1 MATECEF
8 MNVYNEYYSKI
19 IQYLSRIVGPNDAED
34 LAQESFN
41 KISRNLSGFKEKSNL
56 STWIYRIATN
66 VAIDRSRSASYKKA
80 SVNLPFEDTSG
91 FGIENPGKSF
101 GPSAADQAVIRKEM
115 SECVAEFIDQLPM
128 NYRIV
133 LVLSEMKG
141 LSNQEIADILEIS
154 IDNVKIRL
162 HRARTKL
169 KTELKNGCDFYYNEQ
184 NTLACDRKQAPILPK
199 VPK

>member
-1 MATECEF
+1 MVTECEF
-8 MNVYNEYYSKI
+8 MNIYNEYYSKI

-41 KISRNLSGFKEKSNL
+41 KISRNLGGFKEKSKL

-66 VAIDRSRSASYKKA
+66 VAIDRSRSASYRQA
-80 SVNLPFEDTSG
+80 SVNIPLKDTSG
-91 FGIENPGKSF
+91 FGIENPGKSI
-101 GPSAADQAVIRKEM
+101 GPSAADQVVIRKEM
-115 SECVAEFIDQLPM
+115 SECVAEFIDKLPL
-128 NYRIV
+128 NYRLV

-169 KTELKNGCDFYYNEQ
+169 KAALKNGCDFYYNEQ
-184 NTLACDRKQAPILPK
+184 NTLACDRKQVPILPK

>member
-8 MNVYNEYYSKI
+8 MNIYDEYYSKI

-41 KISRNLSGFKEKSNL
+41 KISRNLGGFKKKSKL

-66 VAIDRSRSASYKKA
+66 VAIDRSRSASYKQA
-80 SVNLPFEDTSG
+80 SVNIPIKDTSG

-101 GPSAADQAVIRKEM
+101 GHSAADQVVIRKEM
-115 SECVAEFIDQLPM
+115 SECVSEFIDKLPL
-128 NYRIV
+128 NYRLV

-154 IDNVKIRL
+154 NDNVKIRL
-162 HRARTKL
+162 HRARTIL
-169 KTELKNGCDFYYNEQ
+169 KTALKNGCDFYYNEQ
-184 NTLACDRKQAPILPK
+184 NTLACDRKQVPILPK